1 MAEALVVA
9 ARAGHRPTVDA
20 YVAGQYDQGWKFNRH
35 AESLEGGVTLN
46 LNVFDGGRT
55 AGKVRQSLAELAQV
69 REQLR
74 KARLGIGLEVEQ
86 ARLAHA
92 DAVERLQVTAAAVL
106 QAEESAAL
114 SRARFEQGVLL
125 AAELI
130 GTESRLTEVRLGRVL
145 ATADERLA
153 VVQLRR
159 ALGLP
164 FAPQP

>member
-1 MAEALVVA
+1 
-9 ARAGHRPTVDA
+9 
-20 YVAGQYDQGWKFNRH
+20 
-35 AESLEGGVTLN
+35 
-46 LNVFDGGRT
+46 
-55 AGKVRQSLAELAQV
+55 VRQALAEQAQV

-130 GTESRLTEVRLGRVL
+130 GTESRLTEMRLGRVL

-159 ALGLP
+159 ALGLSP
-164 FAPQP
+164 TP